1 MILTVFLLVLLG
13 FIALGMPI
21 AFALLLSAI
30 AMMFQLDFFDTQI
43 LAQNMLSGANSFTLM
58 AVPLFMLAGELM
70 NAGGI
75 SRRIVNLASMFVG
88 HIRGGLGYVAIFASV
103 LLAALSGSA
112 VADAAAL
119 GSLLI
124 PMLREKGY
132 DAGQASGL
140 IAAGGII
147 APIIPPSISFIIFGV
162 ATNVSITK
170 LFFAGIA
177 PGLMMGLTL
186 VAVWTWVARKHGA
199 IKAAPRQPWSARLRA
214 LRESA
219 WALLLPVI
227 IIGGLRGGIFTPTE
241 AAVVAAVYALLISLF
256 VYREIGLRHLLPLTD
271 NDIAILRAFAA
282 KHDVQ
287 WWLQPK
293 GPDTVHPLVPEH
305 RDALTYTMPEF
316 GLRMPYRPTDFTQ
329 VNHAINRAMVSRAL
343 KLLEVQP
350 TDRVADL
357 FCGLGN
363 FTLPLATQG
372 REAVGVEGS
381 KALTDRAYEAAAR
394 HGLGDRTRFAT
405 LNLFEV
411 DVDWLRGL
419 GFFDRMLIDPPREG
433 AHAVSQALSQLTP
446 EERPRRIVYVSC
458 NPATLARDA
467 SILVHEG
474 GYLLKSAGV
483 INMFPHTGH
492 VESIAVFESL
502 DAAGVLEVQ
511 ENARQRALQ
520 QAADVAA
527 AQAEKAAAAAEKAAA
542 KQAATDAY
550 HARVAA
556 EAEAASQDQ
565 A

>member
-1 MILTVFLLVLLG
+1 MILTIFLLVLLG

-21 AFALLLSAI
+21 AFALLLSAV

-88 HIRGGLGYVAIFASV
+88 HIQGGLGYVAIFASV

-199 IKAAPRQPWSARLRA
+199 IKPAPRQPCSARLRA

-256 VYREIGLRHLLPLTD
+256 VYREIGLRHLLPLFI
-271 NDIAILRAFAA
+271 NAA
-282 KHDVQ
+282 RTTAV
-287 WWLQPK
+287 
-293 GPDTVHPLVPEH
+293 VMFLV
-305 RDALTYTMPEF
+305 A
-316 GLRMPYRPTDFTQ
+316 
-329 VNHAINRAMVSRAL
+329 AAMVSSYMITLADMPQDLIAL
-343 KLLEVQP
+343 LEPVLDHPKLLMFALLLLLTLIGTVMDLTP
-350 TDRVADL
+350 TIL
-357 FCGLGN
+357 I
-363 FTLPLATQG
+363 LAPVLMPVVTQAG
-372 REAVGVEGS
+372 
-381 KALTDRAYEAAAR
+381 
-394 HGLGDRTRFAT
+394 
-405 LNLFEV
+405 
-411 DVDWLRGL
+411 
-419 GFFDRMLIDPPREG
+419 IDPVYFG
-433 AHAVSQALSQLTP
+433 VMFVMVGCVGLLTP
-446 EERPRRIVYVSC
+446 PVGTVLNVVC
-458 NPATLARDA
+458 GVAR
-467 SILVHEG
+467 
-474 GYLLKSAGV
+474 
-483 INMFPHTGH
+483 INMET
-492 VESIAVFESL
+492 ICR
-502 DAAGVLEVQ
+502 GVW
-511 ENARQRALQ
+511 RY
-520 QAADVAA
+520 VAA
-527 AQAEKAAAAAEKAAA
+527 YTLLLVLLVIFPELI
-542 KQAATDAY
+542 T
-550 HARVAA
+550 VP
-556 EAEAASQDQ
+556 ASWMH
-565 A
+565 

>member
-1 MILTVFLLVLLG
+1 MILTLFLLVLLG

-88 HIRGGLGYVAIFASV
+88 HIQGGLGYVAIFASV

-177 PGLMMGLTL
+177 PGLMMGMTL

-199 IKAAPRQPWSARLRA
+199 IKPAPRQPWSARLRA

-256 VYREIGLRHLLPLTD
+256 VYREIGLRHLLPLFI
-271 NDIAILRAFAA
+271 NAA
-282 KHDVQ
+282 RTTAV
-287 WWLQPK
+287 
-293 GPDTVHPLVPEH
+293 VMFLV
-305 RDALTYTMPEF
+305 AS
-316 GLRMPYRPTDFTQ
+316 
-329 VNHAINRAMVSRAL
+329 AMVSSYMITLADMPQDLIAL
-343 KLLEVQP
+343 LEPVLDHPKLLMFALLVLLTLVGTVMDLTP
-350 TDRVADL
+350 TIL
-357 FCGLGN
+357 I
-363 FTLPLATQG
+363 LAPVLMPVVTQAG
-372 REAVGVEGS
+372 
-381 KALTDRAYEAAAR
+381 
-394 HGLGDRTRFAT
+394 
-405 LNLFEV
+405 
-411 DVDWLRGL
+411 
-419 GFFDRMLIDPPREG
+419 IDPVYFG
-433 AHAVSQALSQLTP
+433 VMFVMVGCVGLLTP
-446 EERPRRIVYVSC
+446 PVGTVLNVVC
-458 NPATLARDA
+458 GVAR
-467 SILVHEG
+467 
-474 GYLLKSAGV
+474 
-483 INMFPHTGH
+483 INMETICRGVWRYVVAYTLLLVLLVIFPELIT
-492 VESIAVFESL
+492 VP
-502 DAAGVLEVQ
+502 
-511 ENARQRALQ
+511 
-520 QAADVAA
+520 
-527 AQAEKAAAAAEKAAA
+527 
-542 KQAATDAY
+542 
-550 HARVAA
+550 
-556 EAEAASQDQ
+556 ASWMH
-565 A
+565 

>member
-88 HIRGGLGYVAIFASV
+88 HIQGGLGYVAIVASV

-177 PGLMMGLTL
+177 PGLMMGMTL

-199 IKAAPRQPWSARLRA
+199 IKPAPRQPWSARLRA

-256 VYREIGLRHLLPLTD
+256 VYREIGLRHLLPLFI
-271 NDIAILRAFAA
+271 NAA
-282 KHDVQ
+282 RTTAV
-287 WWLQPK
+287 
-293 GPDTVHPLVPEH
+293 VMFLV
-305 RDALTYTMPEF
+305 A
-316 GLRMPYRPTDFTQ
+316 
-329 VNHAINRAMVSRAL
+329 AAMVSSYMITLADMPQDLIAL
-343 KLLEVQP
+343 LEPVLDHPKLLMFALLVLLTLVGTVMDLTP
-350 TDRVADL
+350 TIL
-357 FCGLGN
+357 I
-363 FTLPLATQG
+363 LAPVLMPVVTQAG
-372 REAVGVEGS
+372 
-381 KALTDRAYEAAAR
+381 
-394 HGLGDRTRFAT
+394 
-405 LNLFEV
+405 
-411 DVDWLRGL
+411 
-419 GFFDRMLIDPPREG
+419 IDPVYFG
-433 AHAVSQALSQLTP
+433 VMFVMVGCVGLLTP
-446 EERPRRIVYVSC
+446 PVGTVLNVVC
-458 NPATLARDA
+458 GVAR
-467 SILVHEG
+467 
-474 GYLLKSAGV
+474 
-483 INMFPHTGH
+483 INMETICRGVWRYVVAYTLLLVLLVIFPELIT
-492 VESIAVFESL
+492 VP
-502 DAAGVLEVQ
+502 
-511 ENARQRALQ
+511 
-520 QAADVAA
+520 
-527 AQAEKAAAAAEKAAA
+527 
-542 KQAATDAY
+542 
-550 HARVAA
+550 
-556 EAEAASQDQ
+556 ASWMH
-565 A
+565 

>member
-13 FIALGMPI
+13 LIALGMPI

-43 LAQNMLSGANSFTLM
+43 LSQNMLSGANSFTLM

-88 HIRGGLGYVAIFASV
+88 HIQGGLGYVAIFASV

-199 IKAAPRQPWSARLRA
+199 IKPAPRQPWPARLRA

-219 WALLLPVI
+219 WALMLPVI

-241 AAVVAAVYALLISLF
+241 AAVVAAVYALLVSLF
-256 VYREIGLRHLLPLTD
+256 VYREIGVRHLLPLFINAARTT
-271 NDIAILRAFAA
+271 AIVMFLVAA
-282 KHDVQ
+282 
-287 WWLQPK
+287 
-293 GPDTVHPLVPEH
+293 
-305 RDALTYTMPEF
+305 
-316 GLRMPYRPTDFTQ
+316 
-329 VNHAINRAMVSRAL
+329 AMVSSYMITLADMPQDLIAL
-343 KLLEVQP
+343 LDPVLDQPKLLMFALLVLLTLVGTVMDLTP
-350 TDRVADL
+350 TIL
-357 FCGLGN
+357 I
-363 FTLPLATQG
+363 LAPVLMPVVT
-372 REAVGVEGS
+372 
-381 KALTDRAYEAAAR
+381 KA
-394 HGLGDRTRFAT
+394 G
-405 LNLFEV
+405 
-411 DVDWLRGL
+411 
-419 GFFDRMLIDPPREG
+419 IDPVYFG
-433 AHAVSQALSQLTP
+433 VMFVMVGCVGLLTP
-446 EERPRRIVYVSC
+446 PVGTVLNVVC
-458 NPATLARDA
+458 GVAR
-467 SILVHEG
+467 
-474 GYLLKSAGV
+474 
-483 INMFPHTGH
+483 INMETICRGVWRYVVAYTLLLVLLVIFPELIT
-492 VESIAVFESL
+492 VP
-502 DAAGVLEVQ
+502 
-511 ENARQRALQ
+511 
-520 QAADVAA
+520 
-527 AQAEKAAAAAEKAAA
+527 
-542 KQAATDAY
+542 
-550 HARVAA
+550 
-556 EAEAASQDQ
+556 ASWMH
-565 A
+565 